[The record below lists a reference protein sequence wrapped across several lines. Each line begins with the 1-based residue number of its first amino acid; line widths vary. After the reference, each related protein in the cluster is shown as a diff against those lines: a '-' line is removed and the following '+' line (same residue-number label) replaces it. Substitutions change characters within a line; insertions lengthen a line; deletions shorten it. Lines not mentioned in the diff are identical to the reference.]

1 MGYTIEQAKGIEI
14 NGKVYPCDPGDEQML
29 KGIAYHFPEIDKKL
43 REGQALQDEIK
54 ALAAKARSA
63 DALAE
68 IEALR
73 DKTFAKNREVIDAC
87 VEFLVGTLGEEEYK
101 ELFGGQRVNM
111 LRLFGLCA
119 YIYEWAMA
127 DRAEV
132 IKEYLDPPSE
142 GADDAAAK
150 AAD

>member
-1 MGYTIEQAKGIEI
+1 MGYVIEQAKGIEI

-29 KGIAYHFPEIDKKL
+29 RGIAYHFPEIDKKL
-43 REGQALQDEIK
+43 REGQTLQEEIK
-54 ALAAKARSA
+54 ALAKEAHNA
-63 DALAE
+63 DILAE

-73 DKTFAKNREVIDAC
+73 DKTFDKNKEVIDAC
-87 VEFLVGTLGEEEYK
+87 IEFIVGTLGEEEYK

-127 DRAEV
+127 DRAEI
-132 IKEYLDPPSE
+132 IKEYLDPPNEVSGSAAE
-142 GADDAAAK
+142 KVAD
-150 AAD
+150 